1 MPEWLAFI
9 IELFKS
15 GQGLSLLAVLVAGIL
30 ALYLLGLLTFL
41 VFPVWRRTRGP
52 HQ

>member
-9 IELFKS
+9 IELFWS
-15 GQGLSLLAVLVAGIL
+15 GQGLSLLAVRVGGVLS
-30 ALYLLGLLTFL
+30 LYLFGLIAVLI
-41 VFPVWRRTRGP
+41 FPVWRRYRSP

>member
-9 IELFKS
+9 IELFRS
-15 GQGLSLLAVLVAGIL
+15 GQGLSLLAVLVVGVL
-30 ALYLLGLLTFL
+30 SLYLLGLIAVLI
-41 VFPVWRRTRGP
+41 FPVWRRYRSP